1 MRITLFIVLFLHSNG
16 VLVLPDNQVAR
27 GLIRRIS
34 GIKLSLQ
41 GVTEAVRLESW
52 IFVKR
57 VNVSLV

>member
-1 MRITLFIVLFLHSNG
+1 MRITLLVVLFLHPNG
-16 VLVLPDNQVAR
+16 VLVLPANQVAR